1 MNALLHR
8 SALALLGVGGA
19 ATGVWAYVAP
29 CHWYHNFPGL
39 GMSWLPQL
47 GPYNEHL
54 AKDVG
59 AMFLAMAALT
69 AVTFIL
75 VANQTLVR
83 VTALMWLVFNTLHCI
98 YHLSMLQMYNT
109 RDATL
114 NAILLPMLV
123 LAAAA
128 LLSPVRI
135 NQQRLHASG
144 SQIDDGQRSPVARE
158 AD

>member
-1 MNALLHR
+1 MNAPLHR
-8 SALALLGVGGA
+8 SALALLGAGGA
-19 ATGVWAYVAP
+19 ATGLWAYVAP
-29 CHWYHNFPGL
+29 RHWYDNFPGL

-47 GPYNEHL
+47 GPYNEHF

-59 AMFLAMAALT
+59 AMFLAMAAVTALT
-69 AVTFIL
+69 FVL
-75 VANQTLVR
+75 VANQILVR
-83 VTALMWLVFNTLHCI
+83 VTAVMWLVFNTLHCL

-114 NAILLPMLV
+114 NGILLPLLV

-128 LLSPVRI
+128 LLIPVRF
-135 NQQRLHASG
+135 NQPRVE
-144 SQIDDGQRSPVARE
+144 GQRNPVARE